1 MNSNYLESII
11 KQFTYYKNLGD
22 KTFAQLSHKELHFKH
37 NEYSNNIAIITK
49 HIVGNMLSR
58 WTNFLTEDGEKE
70 WRHRDSEFEDT
81 YKSKAELIE
90 AWEKAWQCL
99 FDAITPLKAEDLERI
114 IYIRNEGHTVVEAIN
129 RQSAHYAYHI
139 GQIVFIGTLIKNNDW
154 KSLSVP
160 KNESANYNLKKFS
173 QDKHRGHFTDDL

>member
-1 MNSNYLESII
+1 MNSTYLESVI
-11 KQFTYYKNLGD
+11 KQFTYNKSLGD
-22 KTFAQLSHKELHFKH
+22 KTFEQLNDEDIHWKY
-37 NEYSNNIAIITK
+37 NEYSNNIAIVVK

-70 WRHRDSEFEDT
+70 WRHRDTEFEDT
-81 YKSKAELIE
+81 YKTKEEMLL
-90 AWEKAWQCL
+90 AWEKGWQCL

-129 RQSAHYAYHI
+129 RQLAHYAYHT

-154 KSLSVP
+154 KNLSVL
-160 KNESANYNLKKFS
+160 KGQSTNYNQKKFS
-173 QDKHRGHFTDDL
+173 KEKHRGHFTDDL